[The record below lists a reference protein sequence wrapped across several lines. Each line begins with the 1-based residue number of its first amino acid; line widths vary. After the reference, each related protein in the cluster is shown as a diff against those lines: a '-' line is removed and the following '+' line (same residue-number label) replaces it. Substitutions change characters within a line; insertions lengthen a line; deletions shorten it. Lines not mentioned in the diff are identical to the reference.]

1 MYYQTHDYQTIPEHY
16 PTRDERVVGP
26 LGAGLLGFGLGFLGN
41 EIIQGPYPPYG
52 PYYPPYG
59 YPPFGGPFR
68 PPFGP
73 GYRPWFGPGFG
84 PGFGPRPF

>member
-1 MYYQTHDYQTIPEHY
+1 MYYQPQDYQTLPEHY
-16 PTRDERVVGP
+16 PSRDERVVGP

-73 GYRPWFGPGFG
+73 GYRPWFGP
-84 PGFGPRPF
+84 RPF